1 MSKEEPSNIT
11 DMMDLLRDLRTTL
24 EKIIAQSI
32 RDFENNTGLMV
43 EDIELIRQVT
53 MEGKTGTRITAVKIE
68 MRL

>member
-24 EKIIAQSI
+24 EQIITKSI
-32 RDFENNTGLMV
+32 RDFETNTGLMV